1 VSCGTRRHEARPGYV
16 RLLKVRDGAGAKDP
30 RLDPQALSELQ
41 GHPLPEGETPEV
53 TLMRFFDAQRNSRDC
68 GRAASSSPCG
78 GGFGAKMHVYC
89 EELLVCVL
97 AKLLDRSV
105 RWIETRPEHVVATV
119 HAREI
124 VHDVEVATDE
134 QGRMLALRALTGDT
148 DRGSRTAGLRARS
161 LMTEPHAELW
171 TAKSTSRRGG
181 ELTAPG
187 DTWLGRPRM
196 VPAPQTAW

>member
-1 VSCGTRRHEARPGYV
+1 
-16 RLLKVRDGAGAKDP
+16 
-30 RLDPQALSELQ
+30 
-41 GHPLPEGETPEV
+41 
-53 TLMRFFDAQRNSRDC
+53 MRFFDAQRNSRDC

-124 VHDVEVATDE
+124 VHDVEVATEE

-171 TAKSTSRRGG
+171 TAKSTAAVGAESSRRPETHGWVDR
-181 ELTAPG
+181 EWFL
-187 DTWLGRPRM
+187 LRRPRGDAT
-196 VPAPQTAW
+196 VTLRLGPGIPASIQTHEVETVAP